1 MALEEL
7 TGQFSYQVLDKDF
20 VDLDHER
27 GGLQANPGAEDLDEA
42 WNRKTRNLDFMD
54 QVIGETFKSLAQAFK
69 HLIYNLVK
77 AV

>member
-1 MALEEL
+1 METLGER

-42 WNRKTRNLDFMD
+42 WNRKTGFHGSSHRRDIQSSCSRF
-54 QVIGETFKSLAQAFK
+54 
-69 HLIYNLVK
+69 
-77 AV
+77 

>member
-27 GGLQANPGAEDLDEA
+27 EGLQANPGAEDLDEA
-42 WNRKTRNLDFMD
+42 WKRIT
-54 QVIGETFKSLAQAFK
+54 
-69 HLIYNLVK
+69 
-77 AV
+77 